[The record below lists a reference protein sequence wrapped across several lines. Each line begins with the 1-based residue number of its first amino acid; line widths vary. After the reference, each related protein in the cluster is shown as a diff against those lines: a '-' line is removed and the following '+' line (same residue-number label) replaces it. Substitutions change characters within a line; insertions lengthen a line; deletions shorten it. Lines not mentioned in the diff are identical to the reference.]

1 MRRTDS
7 LQHVLLQPKRAA
19 VFRQGRPAFGVAAS
33 LITGAERF
41 TGDMII
47 RNAPQSFSF
56 NIYNNT
62 SKRLCQ
68 SFFASNRSG
77 HNKNGRIF
85 IFDFMIFFKVN
96 LSNGVYIIVSKGKML
111 ILFRKCRSR
120 FCRTAPAPLLTF
132 EKAVLEDGFSHFG
145 IFTVFLPESHKNKC
159 TITLLGICY

>member
-1 MRRTDS
+1 MFCCSPSVPPCSAKADPLS
-7 LQHVLLQPKRAA
+7 ALLPLLS
-19 VFRQGRPAFGVAAS
+19 PARNGTS
-33 LITGAERF
+33 
-41 TGDMII
+41 DKII

-68 SFFASNRSG
+68 SFFASNRSDI
-77 HNKNGRIF
+77 KKP
-85 IFDFMIFFKVN
+85 DFFAFFCFTELFKDN
-96 LSNGVYIIVSKGKML
+96 LSNRVYIIVSKGKML